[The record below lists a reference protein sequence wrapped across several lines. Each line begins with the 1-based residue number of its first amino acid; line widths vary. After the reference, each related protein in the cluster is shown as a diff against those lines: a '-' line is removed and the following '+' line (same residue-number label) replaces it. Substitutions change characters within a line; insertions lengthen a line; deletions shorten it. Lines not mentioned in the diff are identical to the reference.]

1 MAKTRIGS
9 NATFSGP
16 QKGLTIIGNHCY
28 AYSGNIAVT
37 GGSSA
42 NTELLKFNTGKGYII
57 GNFQPYSTERGNAQL
72 YLAIKLNNQLVV
84 NAEFDAE
91 GSVNPM
97 LDSPITLLIPPLTD
111 VQVLVGIETGTN
123 KNWSM
128 TFTGRV
134 YDA

>member
-1 MAKTRIGS
+1 MSKNLGTNAQFTSTGKSLTTIG
-9 NATFSGP
+9 
-16 QKGLTIIGNHCY
+16 KHCY

-57 GNFQPYSTERGNAQL
+57 GNFQPYSTERGSAQL
-72 YLAIKLNNQLVV
+72 YLAIKFNDLLVV
-84 NAEFDAE
+84 NTEFDAE
-91 GSVNPM
+91 GSINPM

-123 KNWSM
+123 KDWSM
-128 TFTGRV
+128 TFTGEH
-134 YDA
+134 YG